1 MEHDWNDTLLGD
13 YLNRDCWTSKDAI
26 RIIAGFN
33 PDSSSYSE
41 ESLISILS
49 FDKDVLEKSVN
60 VSLQLLKRLQSLW
73 EHSEH
78 AYNEDYMMLFSESP
92 NWFVNYFYNKD
103 IMPEWLDWALEKKKI
118 TLEFVNNGASLV
130 FDEDKYPEELH
141 IACDAYSEAIK
152 DSSSISPKQ
161 KIKKIL
167 QKKYK
172 HLSNEAIDRISTVAN
187 WKREGGAPKKED

>member
-1 MEHDWNDTLLGD
+1 MEHNWNNTLLCD
-13 YLNRDCWTSKDAI
+13 YLNRDYWTSKDAM

-33 PDSSSYSE
+33 PDSNSFNE

-49 FDKDVLEKSVN
+49 FDEDVLKKSLYNSLALIRRLKNLWVN
-60 VSLQLLKRLQSLW
+60 
-73 EHSEH
+73 SEYS
-78 AYNEDYMMLFSESP
+78 YNEDVDLPFSETPS
-92 NWFVNYFYNKD
+92 WFVNYFYSKD
-103 IMPEWLDWALEKKKI
+103 IEPEWMDWALQKQKI
-118 TLEFVNNGASLV
+118 SLEFINNGANLV

-141 IACDAYSEAIK
+141 IACDAYNEAIK
-152 DSSSISPKQ
+152 DNSPISPKQ

-187 WKREGGAPKKED
+187 WNKEGGAPKKQD